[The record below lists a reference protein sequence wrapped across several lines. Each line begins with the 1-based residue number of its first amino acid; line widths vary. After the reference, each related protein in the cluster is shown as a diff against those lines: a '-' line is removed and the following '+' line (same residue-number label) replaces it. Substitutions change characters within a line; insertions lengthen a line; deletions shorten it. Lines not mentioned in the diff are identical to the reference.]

1 MKKLFAALVTL
12 ALLQSGAMYAQKN
25 AEKGEEY
32 RRSSLC
38 TYLIDEGEMPKVDT
52 IRQAFLNAPIPIKY
66 NDHNVCE
73 RIFSVN
79 ADALTDDH
87 RKAFEEHIAKF
98 SETAAKPKKKGGFG
112 KFAAGLG
119 KDLLNEAAGG
129 KSVLMDDKSKEDIE
143 IATYH
148 YLLEQKIAKNL
159 YDKWFIDENG
169 QFTDAVMRERGL
181 FDASALDLQTAQ
193 SKLGGMELLA
203 ATGEELV
210 KNTFVVVSRFR
221 YLSKDEVIA
230 EAQSYV
236 AAAGALTDNAGLA
249 SLVNSA
255 GGLGAK
261 AALGEGYYITITSY
275 LYQLI
280 WNEETQAKLYEM
292 WGNGDKSQYDAAD
305 FFELQYIGSERAR
318 AGVRA
323 GMFTKKTEEELIRI
337 ATINATDAVL
347 AKLEKKYE
355 TFRTKTPLIIN
366 GNGEITAYIGTK
378 EDLKAGD
385 KFEVLERIV
394 DKNTGK
400 PDYKKVGQIKVAKGK
415 IWDNIYMAS
424 EDENAETDSN
434 GLSAT
439 VFEGNV
445 KGLYS
450 GMLIRQL
457 D

>member
-1 MKKLFAALVTL
+1 
-12 ALLQSGAMYAQKN
+12 
-25 AEKGEEY
+25 
-32 RRSSLC
+32 
-38 TYLIDEGEMPKVDT
+38 MPKVDT
-52 IRQAFLNAPIPIKY
+52 IKQAFLSAPIPIKY

-73 RIFSVN
+73 RIFAVN
-79 ADALTDDH
+79 ADELTDEH

-98 SETAAKPKKKGGFG
+98 SETAGAKPKKKGGFG

-119 KDLLNEAAGG
+119 KSVMNEVAGG
-129 KSVLMDDKSKEDIE
+129 KSVLVDDKSKEDIE

-159 YDKWFIDENG
+159 FDKWFIDETG

-181 FDASALDLQTAQ
+181 FDASALELQTAQ

-221 YLSKDEVIA
+221 YMSKDEVIA
-230 EAQSYV
+230 EMQSYV
-236 AAAGALTDNAGLA
+236 AAAGELTDNAGLA

-280 WNEETQAKLYEM
+280 WDEETQAKLYEL
-292 WGNGDKSQYDAAD
+292 WGNNDKSQYDVAD
-305 FFELQYIGSERAR
+305 FFQLQYIGSEKAR

-355 TFRTKTPLIIN
+355 TFRTKTPLVIN
-366 GNGEITAYIGTK
+366 ENGEITAYIGTK

-424 EDENAETDSN
+424 EDENAETDSK

-445 KGLYS
+445 KGLYT